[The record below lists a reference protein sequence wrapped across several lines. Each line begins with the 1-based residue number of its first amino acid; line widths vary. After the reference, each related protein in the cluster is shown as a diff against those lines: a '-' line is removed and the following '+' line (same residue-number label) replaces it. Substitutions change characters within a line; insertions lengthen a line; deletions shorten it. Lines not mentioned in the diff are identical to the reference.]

1 MAEQRP
7 YRINRRKLGGVTVG
21 FILVILI
28 LLFIFRKKSS
38 EVKDIVVT
46 ITHLS
51 DGDNDF
57 IKDKD
62 IKEIVKRAFEADLSF
77 AKVGQVD
84 VKRVESILEQDPFVE
99 NAETFIDA
107 ASNLNI
113 KITQREPILR
123 VIDNNGLNYYLD
135 KYGARMPMS
144 KYFSA
149 RVPIV
154 TGAVAPYVTDFLER
168 KKYGLKDVFLLVQR
182 LNSDDFFAPMIQQ
195 IVVDAAGEFTL
206 IPILGDQKI
215 RIGTLDDLD
224 EKLDRLK
231 VFYKEA
237 MPYEGWKTYRTIS
250 VKYKNQ
256 IVCKKK

>member
-1 MAEQRP
+1 M
-7 YRINRRKLGGVTVG
+7 GGVIIG
-21 FILVILI
+21 FILI
-28 LLFIFRKKSS
+28 LLVLLLIFRKKSS
-38 EVKDIVVT
+38 TVKEIVVD

-51 DGDNDF
+51 DGESDF
-57 IKDKD
+57 IKEKD
-62 IKEIVKRAFEADLSF
+62 IKEIVKRAFEADLSV
-77 AKVGQVD
+77 AKIGQVD
-84 VKRVESILEQDPFVE
+84 VKRVEAILEKDPFIE

-107 ASNLNI
+107 SSNLNI

-135 KYGARMPMS
+135 KYGTRMPLS

-154 TGAVAPYVTDFLER
+154 TGAVPPHVNDFLER

-182 LNSDDFFAPMIQQ
+182 LNADPFFAPMIQQ
-195 IVVDAAGEFTL
+195 IIVDPSGEFTL

-224 EKLDRLK
+224 EKLERLK
-231 VFYKEA
+231 TFYKEA
-237 MPYEGWKTYRTIS
+237 MPYEGWKTYRSIS

>member
-1 MAEQRP
+1 MAEEIK
-7 YRINRRKLGGVTVG
+7 YRVNRRKISGVIIG
-21 FILVILI
+21 FVLV
-28 LLFIFRKKSS
+28 LLVLLLIFRKKSS
-38 EVKDIVVT
+38 SVKDIVVD

-51 DGDNDF
+51 DGISDF
-57 IKDKD
+57 IKEKD
-62 IKEIVKRAFEADLSF
+62 IKEIVKRAFEADLSM
-77 AKVGQVD
+77 AQVGQVD
-84 VKRVESILEQDPFVE
+84 LKRVEAILEKDPFIE
-99 NAETFIDA
+99 NAESFIDA
-107 ASNLNI
+107 SSNLNI

-135 KYGARMPMS
+135 KLGTRMPLS

-154 TGAVAPYVTDFLER
+154 TGAVAPYVNDFLER

-182 LNSDDFFAPMIQQ
+182 LNADPFFAPMVQQ
-195 IVVDAAGEFTL
+195 IVVDASGEFTL
-206 IPILGDQKI
+206 IPILGDQTI
-215 RIGTLDDLD
+215 RIGTIDNLD
-224 EKLDRLK
+224 EKLERLK
-231 VFYKEA
+231 TFYKEA

>member
-1 MAEQRP
+1 MAEQKQ
-7 YRINRRKLGGVTVG
+7 YRVNRQKMGGVVLG
-21 FILVILI
+21 FLLI
-28 LLFIFRKKSS
+28 ALIMFFMLRKKKSA
-38 EVKDIVVT
+38 VKDIVIE

-51 DGDNDF
+51 DGESDF

-62 IKEIVKRAFEADLSF
+62 ILLIIKRAFEADLTQS
-77 AKVGQVD
+77 KVGAID
-84 VKRVESILEQDPFVE
+84 VKRVEAVLETDPFVE
-99 NAETFIDA
+99 NAEAYIDA
-107 ASNLNI
+107 ASNLNV

-135 KYGARMPMS
+135 KYGIRMPLS

-154 TGAVAPYVTDFLER
+154 TGAVPPHVNDFLMR

-182 LNSDDFFAPMIQQ
+182 LNADPFFAPMIQQ
-195 IVVDAAGEFTL
+195 IVVDASGEFTL

-224 EKLDRLK
+224 EKLERLK
-231 VFYKEA
+231 TFYKEA
-237 MPYEGWKTYRTIS
+237 MPYEGWKTYRSIS

>member
-1 MAEQRP
+1 MAEQKK
-7 YRINRRKLGGVTVG
+7 YRVNRQKMGGVVLG
-21 FILVILI
+21 FFLIALVMF
-28 LLFIFRKKSS
+28 FIFRKKSS
-38 EVKDIVVT
+38 SVKEILVD

-51 DGDNDF
+51 DGESDF
-57 IKDKD
+57 IKEKD
-62 IKEIVKRAFEADLSF
+62 IQLIIKRAFEADLSQS
-77 AKVGQVD
+77 KVGAVD
-84 VKRVESILEQDPFVE
+84 VKRVEAVLETDPFVE
-99 NAETFIDA
+99 NAEAYIDA
-107 ASNLNI
+107 SSNLNI

-135 KYGARMPMS
+135 KYGIRMPLS

-154 TGAVAPYVTDFLER
+154 TGAVPPHVNDFLLR

-182 LNSDDFFAPMIQQ
+182 LNADPFFAPMVQQ
-195 IVVDAAGEFTL
+195 IVMDASGEFTL

-224 EKLDRLK
+224 EKLERLK
-231 VFYKEA
+231 TFYKEA
-237 MPYEGWKTYRTIS
+237 MPYEGWKTYRSIS

>member
-1 MAEQRP
+1 MAEQKK
-7 YRINRRKLGGVTVG
+7 YRVNRQKMGGVVLG
-21 FILVILI
+21 FLLITLI
-28 LLFIFRKKSS
+28 LLFVLRKKESQ
-38 EVKDIVVT
+38 VKEIVVE

-51 DGDNDF
+51 DGESDF
-57 IKDKD
+57 IKEKD
-62 IKEIVKRAFEADLSF
+62 IQLIIKRAFEADLSLS
-77 AKVGQVD
+77 KVGAVD
-84 VKRVESILEQDPFVE
+84 VKRVEAVLENDPFVE
-99 NAETFIDA
+99 NAEVYIDA
-107 ASNLNI
+107 SSNLNV

-135 KYGARMPMS
+135 KNGIRMPLS

-154 TGAVAPYVTDFLER
+154 TGAVPPHVNDFLLR

-182 LNSDDFFAPMIQQ
+182 LNADPFFAPMVQQ

-224 EKLDRLK
+224 EKLERLK

-237 MPYEGWKTYRTIS
+237 MPYEGWKTYRSIS

>member
-1 MAEQRP
+1 MAEQKK
-7 YRINRRKLGGVTVG
+7 YRVNRQKMGGVVFG
-21 FILVILI
+21 ILMISLI
-28 LLFIFRKKSS
+28 LMFVFRKKDSQI
-38 EVKDIVVT
+38 KDIVVE

-51 DGDNDF
+51 DGESDF
-57 IKDKD
+57 IKEKD
-62 IKEIVKRAFEADLSF
+62 ITEIIKRAFEADLSLS
-77 AKVGQVD
+77 KVKDID
-84 VKRVESILEQDPFVE
+84 VKRVEAVLESDPFVE
-99 NAETFIDA
+99 NAEVYIDA
-107 ASNLNI
+107 ASNLNV

-123 VIDNNGLNYYLD
+123 IIDNNNLNYYLD
-135 KYGARMPMS
+135 KNGIRMPLS

-154 TGAVAPYVTDFLER
+154 TGAVAPHVNDFLLR

-182 LNSDDFFAPMIQQ
+182 LNADPFFAPMIQQ
-195 IVVDAAGEFTL
+195 IVVDASGEFTL

-215 RIGTLDDLD
+215 RIGTLEDLD

-231 VFYKEA
+231 TFYKEA
-237 MPYEGWKTYRTIS
+237 LPYEGWRTYRSIS

>member
-1 MAEQRP
+1 MSGL
-7 YRINRRKLGGVTVG
+7 IVG
-21 FILVILI
+21 AI
-28 LLFIFRKKSS
+28 LLLLVLLLIFRKKSS
-38 EVKDIVVT
+38 SIKEIVVD

-51 DGDNDF
+51 DGESDF
-57 IKDKD
+57 IKEKD
-62 IKEIVKRAFEADLSF
+62 VKEIVKRAFEADLSM

-84 VKRVESILEQDPFVE
+84 VKRVESILEKDPFIE
-99 NAETFIDA
+99 NAESFIDA

-135 KYGARMPMS
+135 KNGTRMPLS

-154 TGAVAPYVTDFLER
+154 TGAVPPHVNDFLER

-182 LNSDDFFAPMIQQ
+182 LNADPFFAPMVQQ
-195 IVVDAAGEFTL
+195 IIVDASGEFTL
-206 IPILGDQKI
+206 IPILGDQTI
-215 RIGTLDDLD
+215 RIGTIDNLD
-224 EKLDRLK
+224 EKLERLK
-231 VFYKEA
+231 TFYKEA
-237 MPYEGWKTYRTIS
+237 MPYEGWKTYRSIS

>member
-1 MAEQRP
+1 MAEQKT
-7 YRINRRKLGGVTVG
+7 YRVNRRKMGGVVIG
-21 FILVILI
+21 FLLVMLV
-28 LLFIFRKKSS
+28 LVLIFRKKGSQ
-38 EVKDIVVT
+38 VKEILVD
-46 ITHLS
+46 ITHLT
-51 DGDNDF
+51 DGESDF
-57 IKDKD
+57 IKEKD

-84 VKRVESILEQDPFVE
+84 VKRVETILEKDPFVE
-99 NAETFIDA
+99 NAEVFIDA
-107 ASNLNI
+107 SSNLNI

-135 KYGARMPMS
+135 KNGFRTPLS

-154 TGAVAPYVTDFLER
+154 TGAVAPYVSDFLER

-182 LNSDDFFAPMIQQ
+182 LNADAFFAPMVQQ
-195 IVVDAAGEFTL
+195 IIVDASGEFTL
-206 IPILGDQKI
+206 VPILGDQTI
-215 RIGTLDDLD
+215 RIGTIDDLD
-224 EKLDRLK
+224 EKLERLK
-231 VFYKEA
+231 TFYKQA
-237 MPYEGWKTYRTIS
+237 MPYEGWKTYRSIS

>member
-1 MAEQRP
+1 MAEQKK
-7 YRINRRKLGGVTVG
+7 YRVNRRKMGGVIIG
-21 FILVILI
+21 FILI
-28 LLFIFRKKSS
+28 LLVLLLIFRKKSS
-38 EVKDIVVT
+38 TVKEIVVD

-51 DGDNDF
+51 DGESDF
-57 IKDKD
+57 IKEKD
-62 IKEIVKRAFEADLSF
+62 IKEIVKRAFEADLSV
-77 AKVGQVD
+77 AKIGQVD
-84 VKRVESILEQDPFVE
+84 VKRVEAILEKDPFIE

-107 ASNLNI
+107 SSNLNI

-135 KYGARMPMS
+135 KYGTRMPLS

-154 TGAVAPYVTDFLER
+154 TGAVPPHVNDFLER

-182 LNSDDFFAPMIQQ
+182 LNADPFFAPMIQQ
-195 IVVDAAGEFTL
+195 IIVDPSGEFTL

-224 EKLDRLK
+224 EKLERLK
-231 VFYKEA
+231 TFYKEA
-237 MPYEGWKTYRTIS
+237 MPYEGWKTYRSIS

>member
-1 MAEQRP
+1 MAEQKK
-7 YRINRRKLGGVTVG
+7 YRVNRRKMGGVIIG
-21 FILVILI
+21 FILI
-28 LLFIFRKKSS
+28 LLVLLLIFRKKSS
-38 EVKDIVVT
+38 TVKEIVVD
-46 ITHLS
+46 IAHLS
-51 DGDNDF
+51 DGESDF
-57 IKDKD
+57 IKEKD

-77 AKVGQVD
+77 AKIGQVD
-84 VKRVESILEQDPFVE
+84 VKRVEAILEKDPFIE

-107 ASNLNI
+107 SSNLNI

-135 KYGARMPMS
+135 KYGTRMPLS

-154 TGAVAPYVTDFLER
+154 TGAVPPHVNDFLER

-182 LNSDDFFAPMIQQ
+182 LNADPFFAPMIQQ
-195 IVVDAAGEFTL
+195 IIVDPSGEFTL

-224 EKLDRLK
+224 EKLERLK
-231 VFYKEA
+231 TFYKEA
-237 MPYEGWKTYRTIS
+237 MPYEGWKTYRSIS

>member
-1 MAEQRP
+1 VAEEKK
-7 YRINRRKLGGVTVG
+7 YRVSRRKMSGVIVG
-21 FILVILI
+21 FLLV
-28 LLFIFRKKSS
+28 LLVLLLIFRKKGSD
-38 EVKDIVVT
+38 VKDIVVD

-51 DGDNDF
+51 DGESDF
-57 IKDKD
+57 IKEKD
-62 IKEIVKRAFEADLSF
+62 IKEIVKRAFEADLSM

-84 VKRVESILEQDPFVE
+84 VKRVEAILEKDPFIE
-99 NAETFIDA
+99 NAESFIDA
-107 ASNLNI
+107 SSNLNI

-135 KYGARMPMS
+135 KLGTRMPLS
-144 KYFSA
+144 KYFSV

-154 TGAVAPYVTDFLER
+154 TGAVPPHVNDFLER

-182 LNSDDFFAPMIQQ
+182 LNADPFFAPMIQQ
-195 IVVDAAGEFTL
+195 IIVDASGEFTL

-215 RIGTLDDLD
+215 RIGTLDNLD
-224 EKLDRLK
+224 EKLERLK
-231 VFYKEA
+231 TFYKEA

>member
-1 MAEQRP
+1 MAEQIK
-7 YRINRRKLGGVTVG
+7 YRVSRRKVGSVALGFLMVVL
-21 FILVILI
+21 ILVFVL
-28 LLFIFRKKSS
+28 RKKSS
-38 EVKDIVVT
+38 AVKEILVD

-51 DGDNDF
+51 DGESDF
-57 IKDKD
+57 IKEKD
-62 IKEIVKRAFEADLSF
+62 IQLIIKRAFEADLSQS
-77 AKVGQVD
+77 KVGAVD
-84 VKRVESILEQDPFVE
+84 VKRVEAVLETDPFVE
-99 NAETFIDA
+99 NAEAYIDA
-107 ASNLNI
+107 SSNLNI

-135 KYGARMPMS
+135 KNGIRMPLS

-154 TGAVAPYVTDFLER
+154 TGAVPPHVNDFLLR

-182 LNSDDFFAPMIQQ
+182 LNADLFFAPMIQQ
-195 IVVDAAGEFTL
+195 IVMDASGEFTL

-224 EKLDRLK
+224 EKLERLK
-231 VFYKEA
+231 TFYKEA
-237 MPYEGWKTYRTIS
+237 MPYEGWKTYRSIS

>member
-1 MAEQRP
+1 VAEQKE
-7 YRINRRKLGGVTVG
+7 YRVNRRKMGGVVLG
-21 FILVILI
+21 FFLI
-28 LLFIFRKKSS
+28 ALIMFFTLRKKSS
-38 EVKDIVVT
+38 SVKDIVVD

-51 DGDNDF
+51 DGESDF
-57 IKDKD
+57 IKEKD
-62 IKEIVKRAFEADLSF
+62 IQLIIKRAFEADLSLS
-77 AKVGQVD
+77 KVGAVD
-84 VKRVESILEQDPFVE
+84 VKRVEAVLETDPFIE
-99 NAETFIDA
+99 NAEAFIDA
-107 ASNLNI
+107 SSNL

-135 KYGARMPMS
+135 KYGIRMPLS

-154 TGAVAPYVTDFLER
+154 TGAVPPHVNDFLLR

-182 LNSDDFFAPMIQQ
+182 LNADPFFAPMVQQ
-195 IVVDAAGEFTL
+195 IVMDASGEFTL

-224 EKLDRLK
+224 EKLERLK
-231 VFYKEA
+231 IFYKEA
-237 MPYEGWKTYRTIS
+237 MPYEGWKTYRSIS

>member
-1 MAEQRP
+1 MAEEKK
-7 YRINRRKLGGVTVG
+7 YRVNRRKMSGLIVG
-21 FILVILI
+21 AI
-28 LLFIFRKKSS
+28 LLLLVLLLIFRKKSS
-38 EVKDIVVT
+38 SIKEIVVD

-51 DGDNDF
+51 DGESDF
-57 IKDKD
+57 IKEKD
-62 IKEIVKRAFEADLSF
+62 VKEIVKRAFEADLSM

-84 VKRVESILEQDPFVE
+84 VKRVESILEKDPFIE
-99 NAETFIDA
+99 NAESFIDA

-135 KYGARMPMS
+135 KNGTRMPLS

-154 TGAVAPYVTDFLER
+154 TGAVPPHVNDFLER

-182 LNSDDFFAPMIQQ
+182 LNADPFFAPMVQQ
-195 IVVDAAGEFTL
+195 IIVDASGEFTL
-206 IPILGDQKI
+206 IPILGDQTI
-215 RIGTLDDLD
+215 RIGTIDNLD
-224 EKLDRLK
+224 EKLERLK
-231 VFYKEA
+231 TFYKEA
-237 MPYEGWKTYRTIS
+237 MPYEGWKTYRSIS